1 MASLKKK
8 TLNHPKANEE
18 LRRLFLE
25 QLHHFEKNDRAIIY
39 LDESGFKSHDNRPH
53 GYSYKGQQCFGDY
66 NWQLKNQTNAIGAIH
81 NHQLF
86 AVGLYDCSIN
96 SDVFSSW
103 VTQLLLPELPKN
115 SVIVMDNATFHKRL
129 DTQKLIEEAGHTIL
143 WLPPYSPDLNPIE
156 QMWAWVKRKRKDWR
170 MDCIDTLFFYFLWL
184 CDSF

>member
-8 TLNHPKANEE
+8 TLNHPKADEE

-25 QLHHFEKNDRAIIY
+25 QLHQFEKDDRAIIY

-53 GYSYKGQQCFGDY
+53 GYLYKGQQCFGDY

-86 AVGLYDCSIN
+86 AVGLYD
-96 SDVFSSW
+96 
-103 VTQLLLPELPKN
+103 
-115 SVIVMDNATFHKRL
+115 
-129 DTQKLIEEAGHTIL
+129 
-143 WLPPYSPDLNPIE
+143 SPDLNPIE

-170 MDCIDTLFFYFLWL
+170 IDCIDTLFFYFLWL
-184 CDSF
+184 CDCFTLH